1 MVLLTLA
8 FIVNSRTHPNLNMI
22 AITLRTSQQPMTQ
35 KKTGHLLILVGI
47 HLLTEVE
54 PKFAKNNGY
63 SQIPLLRVQG
73 WRQEHQDYGI
83 QMMLIAKILT
93 LIMLKLK
100 SLLKLDSP
108 ETQKLLVDNSLLLL
122 LISPNSEKMSLMPR
136 LP

>member
-1 MVLLTLA
+1 
-8 FIVNSRTHPNLNMI
+8 MI
-22 AITLRTSQQPMTQ
+22 AITLQTSQQLMTQ
-35 KKTGHLLILVGI
+35 QKTGHLSMMLGILV
-47 HLLTEVE
+47 LTNQE

-83 QMMLIAKILT
+83 HLTLIAKILT

-108 ETQKLLVDNSLLLL
+108 GTQKLLVDNSLLLL

-136 LP
+136 LH